1 MAEKR
6 ASINQSGPGSVG
18 TGEKSKNLKK
28 ALGDFFHYIGRY
40 RVPLIAAVLLS
51 LAGAVLTLIGPSWLG
66 DVTNLIQEGLSDFMD
81 LPAVV
86 RIAAM
91 LAVLYGLG
99 FVVNYV
105 QGFLMATVTQR
116 ITQSMRRDIS
126 KKINLLPLSYFDTHA
141 TGDTLSRV
149 TNDVDTV
156 GQSMNQCFSTLIFSV
171 ALLLGAAFMMLITNW
186 VMALCGIA
194 AALLGFWIV
203 TRIIAKSQ
211 VYFARQQTELGGLN
225 GQVEESYAG
234 LQVIKAYNGE
244 AGARKEFHQRNERL
258 YNCAWKSQFLS
269 GMMQPL
275 MNFIG
280 NLAYVVVC
288 IVGAV
293 LAIQGHITFGVIVAF
308 MLYIRNFTYPLQ
320 NISQALQSVQSMA
333 AACERVFEFL
343 DTEEMEDES
352 GKTAQLKEIRG
363 DVSFDHVN
371 FEYKWNQPIIRDF
384 SAQVKAGQKIAIVG
398 PTGAGKTTIV
408 NLLMRFY
415 EVSGGSIS
423 IDGVPIRDL
432 KRENGHDLF
441 GMVLQDTWMFEGTV
455 RENLVYNKADVPDE
469 HLDEVCAAVGL
480 MSLIDQLPNRY
491 DTVLGDNT
499 ALSSGQKQLFTIAR
513 AMLEDAPLLI
523 LDEATSSVDTRT
535 ELQVQKAMDLLTQG
549 RTSFVIAHRLSTI
562 KNADCILVMKDGD
575 IIESGTHDELLAKD
589 GFYADL
595 YNSQFE
601 QAAHT
606 ASLTPGTCQTMHRR
620 S

>member
-6 ASINQSGPGSVG
+6 ASMVQTGPGSMG
-18 TGEKSKNLKK
+18 TGERSKDLKK
-28 ALGDFFHYIGRY
+28 AFGDFFRYIGRY
-40 RVPLIAAVLLS
+40 KAPLMAAVLLS
-51 LAGAVLTLIGPSWLG
+51 LAGAVLTLIGPGWLG
-66 DVTNLIQEGLSDFMD
+66 EVTNLIQEGLSEVMD

-86 RIAAM
+86 RIASM
-91 LAVLYGLG
+91 LAVLYGLA

-126 KKINLLPLSYFDTHA
+126 KKINRLPLRYFDTHA

-156 GQSMNQCFSTLIFSV
+156 GQSMNQCFSTIVSSI
-171 ALLLGAAFMMLITNW
+171 ALLVGAALMMLITNW
-186 VMALCGIA
+186 VMALGGIA

-203 TRIIAKSQ
+203 TRIISKSQ
-211 VYFARQQTELGGLN
+211 AYFAQQQAELGGLN
-225 GQVEESYAG
+225 SQAEESYAG

-244 AGARKEFHQRNERL
+244 AGARTEFHQRNERL

-280 NLAYVVVC
+280 NFAYVVVC

-293 LAIQGHITFGVIVAF
+293 LAMQGHITFGVIVSF

-333 AACERVFEFL
+333 AACERVFAFL
-343 DTEEMEDES
+343 DAEEMEDES
-352 GKTAQLKEIRG
+352 GKTAQLSEVRG
-363 DVSFDHVN
+363 DVTFDHVN
-371 FEYKWNQPIIRDF
+371 FAYKWNQPIIHDF
-384 SAQVKAGQKIAIVG
+384 SVQVKAGQKIAIVG

-432 KRENGHDLF
+432 KRENVHDLF

-469 HLDEVCAAVGL
+469 KLDEVCRAVGL
-480 MSLIDQLPNRY
+480 MDLIDQLPNRY

-499 ALSSGQKQLFTIAR
+499 TLSAGQKQLFTIAR

-535 ELQVQKAMDLLTQG
+535 ELQVQKAMDLLTRG

-575 IIESGTHDELLAKD
+575 IIESGTHDELLAKG

-601 QAAHT
+601 QAA
-606 ASLTPGTCQTMHRR
+606 
-620 S
+620 

>member
-6 ASINQSGPGSVG
+6 ASMVQTGPGSMG
-18 TGEKSKNLKK
+18 TGERSKDLKK
-28 ALGDFFHYIGRY
+28 AFGDFFRYIGRY
-40 RVPLIAAVLLS
+40 KAPLMAAVLLS
-51 LAGAVLTLIGPSWLG
+51 LAGAVLTLIGPGWLG
-66 DVTNLIQEGLSDFMD
+66 EVTNLIQEGLSEVMD

-86 RIAAM
+86 RIASM
-91 LAVLYGLG
+91 LAVLYGLA

-126 KKINLLPLSYFDTHA
+126 KKINRLPLRYFDTHA

-156 GQSMNQCFSTLIFSV
+156 GQSMNQCFSTIVSSI
-171 ALLLGAAFMMLITNW
+171 ALLVGAALMMLITNW
-186 VMALCGIA
+186 VMALGGIA

-203 TRIIAKSQ
+203 TRIISKSQ
-211 VYFARQQTELGGLN
+211 AYFAQQQAELGGLN
-225 GQVEESYAG
+225 SQAEESYAG

-244 AGARKEFHQRNERL
+244 AGARTEFHQRNERL

-280 NLAYVVVC
+280 NFAYVVVC

-293 LAIQGHITFGVIVAF
+293 LAMQGHITFGVIVSF

-333 AACERVFEFL
+333 AACERVFAFL
-343 DTEEMEDES
+343 DAEEMEDES
-352 GKTAQLKEIRG
+352 GKTAQLSEVRG
-363 DVSFDHVN
+363 DVTFDHVN
-371 FEYKWNQPIIRDF
+371 FAYKWNQPIIHDF
-384 SAQVKAGQKIAIVG
+384 SVQVKAGQKIAIVG

-432 KRENGHDLF
+432 KRENVHDLF

-469 HLDEVCAAVGL
+469 KLDEVCRAVGL
-480 MSLIDQLPNRY
+480 MDLIDQLPNRY

-499 ALSSGQKQLFTIAR
+499 TLSAGQKQLFTIAR

-535 ELQVQKAMDLLTQG
+535 ELQVQKAMDLLTRG

-562 KNADCILVMKDGD
+562 KNANCILVMKDGD
-575 IIESGTHDELLAKD
+575 IIESGTHDELLAKG
-589 GFYADL
+589 GFYAGL

-601 QAAHT
+601 QAA
-606 ASLTPGTCQTMHRR
+606 
-620 S
+620 

>member
-6 ASINQSGPGSVG
+6 ASMVQTGPGSMG
-18 TGEKSKNLKK
+18 TGEQSKDLKK
-28 ALGDFFHYIGRY
+28 AFGDFFRYIGRY
-40 RVPLIAAVLLS
+40 KAPLMAAVLLS
-51 LAGAVLTLIGPSWLG
+51 LAGAVLTLIGPGWLG
-66 DVTNLIQEGLSDFMD
+66 EVTNLIQEGLSGGMD

-91 LAVLYGLG
+91 LAVLYGLA

-126 KKINLLPLSYFDTHA
+126 KKIHRLPLRYFDTHA

-211 VYFARQQTELGGLN
+211 TYFAQQQAELGGLN

-244 AGARKEFHQRNERL
+244 AGARKEFHRRNERL
-258 YNCAWKSQFLS
+258 YGCAWKSQFLS
-269 GMMQPL
+269 GMMMPL

-280 NLAYVVVC
+280 NFAYVVVC
-288 IVGAV
+288 IVGTV
-293 LAIQGHITFGVIVAF
+293 LAMQGHITFGVIVSF

-333 AACERVFEFL
+333 AACERVFAFL
-343 DTEEMEDES
+343 DAEEMEDES
-352 GKTAQLKEIRG
+352 GKTAQLHEIKG
-363 DVSFDHVN
+363 NVSFDHVN
-371 FEYKWNQPIIRDF
+371 FAYKWNQPIIRDF

-432 KRENGHDLF
+432 KRENVHDLF

-469 HLDEVCAAVGL
+469 KLDEVCRAVGL
-480 MSLIDQLPNRY
+480 MDLIDQLPNRY

-499 ALSSGQKQLFTIAR
+499 TLSAGQKQLFTIAR

-535 ELQVQKAMDLLTQG
+535 ELQVQKAMDLLTRG

-575 IIESGTHDELLAKD
+575 IIESGTHDELLAKG

-601 QAAHT
+601 QAA
-606 ASLTPGTCQTMHRR
+606 
-620 S
+620 

>member
-6 ASINQSGPGSVG
+6 ASMVQTAPGSMG
-18 TGEKSKNLKK
+18 TGERSKDLKK
-28 ALGDFFHYIGRY
+28 AFGDFFRYIGRY
-40 RVPLIAAVLLS
+40 KALLMAAVLLS
-51 LAGAVLTLIGPSWLG
+51 LAGAVLTLIGPGWLG
-66 DVTNLIQEGLSDFMD
+66 EVTNLIQEGLSGGMD

-91 LAVLYGLG
+91 LAVLYGLA

-126 KKINLLPLSYFDTHA
+126 EKINRLPLRYFDTHA

-156 GQSMNQCFSTLIFSV
+156 GQSMNQCFSTIVSSI
-171 ALLLGAAFMMLITNW
+171 ALLVGAALMMLITNW

-203 TRIIAKSQ
+203 TRIISKSQ
-211 VYFARQQTELGGLN
+211 AYFAQQQAELGGLN

-244 AGARKEFHQRNERL
+244 AAAREEFHRRNERL
-258 YNCAWKSQFLS
+258 YGCAWKSQFLS
-269 GMMQPL
+269 GMMMPL

-280 NLAYVVVC
+280 NFAYVVVC
-288 IVGAV
+288 VVGAV
-293 LAIQGHITFGVIVAF
+293 LAMQGHITFGVIVSF

-333 AACERVFEFL
+333 AACERVFAFL
-343 DTEEMEDES
+343 DAEEMEDES
-352 GKTAQLKEIRG
+352 GKTAQLSEVRG
-363 DVSFDHVN
+363 DVTFDHVN
-371 FEYKWNQPIIRDF
+371 FAYKWNQPIIHDF
-384 SAQVKAGQKIAIVG
+384 SVQVKAGQKIAIVG

-432 KRENGHDLF
+432 KRENVHDLF

-469 HLDEVCAAVGL
+469 KLDEVCRAVGL
-480 MSLIDQLPNRY
+480 MDLIDQLPNRY

-499 ALSSGQKQLFTIAR
+499 TLSAGQKQLFTIAR

-535 ELQVQKAMDLLTQG
+535 ELQVQKAMDLLTRG

-575 IIESGTHDELLAKD
+575 IIESGTHDELLAKG
-589 GFYADL
+589 GFYAGL

-601 QAAHT
+601 QAA
-606 ASLTPGTCQTMHRR
+606 
-620 S
+620 